1 MYYTLAV
8 QVAGEAVGRRLLGN
22 WWTWSASIN
31 YLAWIKKKK
40 SLLYAR
46 FKEWEWKQDKLVGNI
61 NISLKCVAK
70 LPNKRHFYD

>member
-40 SLLYAR
+40 VFYTLDLKS
-46 FKEWEWKQDKLVGNI
+46 ESGDKI
-61 NISLKCVAK
+61 N
-70 LPNKRHFYD
+70 P